1 MRGLKALLK
10 VKHVAEDQARKA
22 LSSARHDYD
31 TLRAEQIAIVERAQ
45 AAKDA
50 VRELEQG
57 PFGIRDAL
65 MYRRYLN
72 ALRGR
77 MGRSSVKAR
86 KAKDVVDSKA
96 KAYEEA
102 RHRREAVGDV
112 IATRQA
118 EAKKVA
124 VYREERE
131 TSDLAQQ
138 KWTRDR

>member
-1 MRGLKALLK
+1 MRGLKALHK
-10 VKHVAEDQARKA
+10 VKRVAEDQARKA
-22 LSSARHDYD
+22 LSSARHDYE
-31 TLRAEQIAIVERAQ
+31 TFRTEQSAIAERAQ

-57 PFGIRDAL
+57 PFGIREAI

-77 MGRSSVKAR
+77 MGRSAAKTQ
-86 KAKDVVDSKA
+86 KAKELVDAKA
-96 KAYEEA
+96 KAYEDA

-118 EAKKVA
+118 EAKKLA

-131 TSDLAQQ
+131 MGDLAQQ
-138 KWTRDR
+138 KWTRDK